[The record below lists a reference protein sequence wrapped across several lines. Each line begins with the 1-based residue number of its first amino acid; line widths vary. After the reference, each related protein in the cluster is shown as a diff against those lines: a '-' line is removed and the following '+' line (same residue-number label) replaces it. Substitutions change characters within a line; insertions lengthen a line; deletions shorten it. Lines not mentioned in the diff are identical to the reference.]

1 MTLINVGF
9 TPAFFPAWLRGFPVL
24 EIVAI
29 AVSFVVAPLAMK
41 IAMKADKENMNPQE
55 QEALHE
61 KL

>member
-1 MTLINVGF
+1 MAV
-9 TPAFFPAWLRGFPVL
+9 PVL

-29 AVSFVVAPLAMK
+29 VVSFAVAPLAMK

-55 QEALHE
+55 QETPHE